1 MFVSTSLGSTPIR
14 PQQRKFVEGSVASE
28 AMDRLVP
35 GDFPQ
40 TEQDL
45 AAFSQPVLDLL
56 SRYGVRVA
64 VLAPGQTLADTAGL
78 RTLSQDENRQESQK
92 ANSIISSSISEAFPN
107 GPESMVQLET
117 EADLMTRKLRTNGLE
132 HQLGI
137 ALSPFSLDE
146 LAEARSIPDNSRED
160 WKASFSDLNQGLVVE
175 TADGLQTQQ
184 GLLVLPHT
192 YRDGEAVPEVRL
204 RNARQLTAEYVEGSL
219 GLNRSDERMVLLHE
233 NFLSLPAPELGN
245 YRLATHEVGHALDY
259 ALENLSDDSGFG
271 IRHRE
276 TIDQLYAQD
285 QAKLKAL
292 GAEAKTE
299 DVFTSDRADD
309 DVREYFAE
317 AVEAYLTPQKND
329 LHETFRAGNSKEGLA
344 SKNPAL
350 FAYVDKIMTSDFP
363 ETAVPKAPQR
373 QFAPPGFPDPDLE
386 VVRVS

>member
-1 MFVSTSLGSTPIR
+1 MVVSSSLANYTVRSLPKANSGSA
-14 PQQRKFVEGSVASE
+14 SSE

-45 AAFSQPVLDLL
+45 ASFSQPVLNLL

-64 VLAPGQTLADTAGL
+64 IFKPGQTLADTAGL
-78 RTLSQDENRQESQK
+78 RTLTSEENRQESDK
-92 ANSIISSSISEAFPN
+92 ANSIISASVARAFPH
-107 GPESMVQLET
+107 GPDTMLQLEN
-117 EADLMTRKLRTNGLE
+117 EADTMTRELRSSGLD

-137 ALSPFSLDE
+137 ALAPFSLDQ
-146 LAEARSIPDNSRED
+146 LAEAREIPESARGD
-160 WKASFSDLNQGLVVE
+160 WKASFSQLNEGLVEETSDGVQARQGLI
-175 TADGLQTQQ
+175 
-184 GLLVLPHT
+184 VLPHT

-204 RNARQLTAEYVEGSL
+204 RNARELTAEYVEGSL

-233 NFLSLPAPELGN
+233 SFLGQPATELGN

-259 ALENLSDDSGFG
+259 ALENLAGVPDFGTNHRATVDS
-271 IRHRE
+271 
-276 TIDQLYAQD
+276 LYAED

-292 GAEAKTE
+292 GPNAKAD

-317 AVEAYLTPQKND
+317 AIEAYLTPEKND
-329 LHETFRAGNSKEGLA
+329 AFEIFRSGNSREGLEA
-344 SKNPAL
+344 KNPAL
-350 FAYVDKIMTSDFP
+350 FAYVDKIMTTDFP
-363 ETAVPKAPQR
+363 ETAIPESPKR

-386 VVRVS
+386 VVRIS